1 MDGALHIREMVAAD
15 LDAVIELFDAVAS
28 ERLWIGTEPGYDR
41 DRYRDTFGFALGR
54 GRGMFVAIADGR
66 LVGIATEHQQDPYGH
81 MLGLIVNE
89 RYRGRGVGRAL
100 LERLIAWAR
109 NEGFAHLNLTVFP
122 HNERALA
129 LYRSCGFVD
138 LELLPGGV
146 RRASGEVW
154 DALVMRLPLK
164 RTGTA
169 TATE

>member
-1 MDGALHIREMVAAD
+1 MDGALQIREMAAGD

-54 GRGMFVAIADGR
+54 GHGMFVATIDGR

-81 MLGLIVNE
+81 MLGIIVDE

-100 LERLIAWAR
+100 LDRLISWAK
-109 NEGFAHLNLTVFP
+109 NEGFAHLSLTVFP

-129 LYRSCGFVD
+129 LYRSSGFIE
-138 LELLPGGV
+138 LERLPGGV
-146 RRASGEVW
+146 RRANGEVW
-154 DALVMRLPLK
+154 EALVMRLPL
-164 RTGTA
+164 RTGSDSA
-169 TATE
+169 RA